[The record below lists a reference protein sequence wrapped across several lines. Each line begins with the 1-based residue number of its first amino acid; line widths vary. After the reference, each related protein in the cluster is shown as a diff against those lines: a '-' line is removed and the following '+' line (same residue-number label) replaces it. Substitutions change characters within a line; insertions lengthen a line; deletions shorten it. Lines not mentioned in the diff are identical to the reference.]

1 MVCKNNNYINNYQNI
16 HDVLF
21 SYFLK
26 NKGMVFL
33 DKREGSTFD
42 FLTVSETAR
51 EPPASDDVESV
62 NHPQKLSLEATMINQ
77 NFSQQILKE
86 DTELRK
92 TVIFI
97 YILFLLFLTL
107 FIHFSISI
115 SILFIYDYFIFS
127 MNRIHFFMMKMV
139 QHNPHLWPTDI
150 VNSLWV
156 PSG

>member
-1 MVCKNNNYINNYQNI
+1 MVCKNNNYINNYHTI

-107 FIHFSISI
+107 FIHLYLYLYI
-115 SILFIYDYFIFS
+115 IY
-127 MNRIHFFMMKMV
+127 
-139 QHNPHLWPTDI
+139 L
-150 VNSLWV
+150 
-156 PSG
+156 